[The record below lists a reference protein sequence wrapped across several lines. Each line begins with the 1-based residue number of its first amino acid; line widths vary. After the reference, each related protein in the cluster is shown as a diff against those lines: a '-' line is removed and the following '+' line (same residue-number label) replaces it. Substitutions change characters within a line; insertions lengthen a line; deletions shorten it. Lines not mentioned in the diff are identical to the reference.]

1 MEQIDEKEEGKVVSL
16 NHSHTSNNLLL
27 GMLKFAYL
35 ISFFGYIHDLEMV
48 TCSS

>member
-1 MEQIDEKEEGKVVSL
+1 MEQIDEKEEGMVVRL

-27 GMLKFAYL
+27 GMPKFAYL

-48 TCSS
+48 TFSS